1 MYLIKCYLIIVYE
14 KRKKE
19 RKREYNEKKRERENT
34 TGRRENANIM
44 NSIGPQRVGQRE
56 LQWMH
61 PTTGGREKENPSS
74 FNMDPSPSPDFLFF
88 NTMKHFPLPNSLTQ
102 PHIVYALTH
111 SRLEPAYTG
120 LEIIAKYF
128 IGRD

>member
-1 MYLIKCYLIIVYE
+1 MYLIIVCE

-19 RKREYNEKKRERENT
+19 RKREYNEKKERENT

-44 NSIGPQRVGQRE
+44 NSIGPQRMGQRK
-56 LQWMH
+56 LQRVH
-61 PTTGGREKENPSS
+61 PAMDGREKENPSS
-74 FNMDPSPSPDFLFF
+74 SIMDSSPSLDFPFF
-88 NTMKHFPLPNSLTQ
+88 NTVKHFPLPNSLT
-102 PHIVYALTH
+102 HRHIYIVYALTH
-111 SRLEPAYTG
+111 SRLELAYTG

>member
-61 PTTGGREKENPSS
+61 PTTGEERRKILLPLTWTLLPLRTSS
-74 FNMDPSPSPDFLFF
+74 FSIL
-88 NTMKHFPLPNSLTQ
+88 
-102 PHIVYALTH
+102 
-111 SRLEPAYTG
+111 
-120 LEIIAKYF
+120 
-128 IGRD
+128 